1 MRGENLIIG
10 DFNFP
15 GVRWESGCCDSRG
28 RPFYDACS
36 DAFLTQHVE
45 GATHLSGNTLD
56 LVLSS
61 DPSLVRGVEMIGR
74 IGASDHETLL
84 VDVPLDALTRRA
96 SYTMRNFNKA
106 NFGEMR
112 RELIIDWEAAL
123 SGLSVDSMW
132 TSIKSRINGTIE
144 KFVPLK
150 RIGLNRKPKWLN
162 HEILMLIGKKRKA
175 WSRWKECRS
184 AENEREYKNLEKLVK
199 RRIRNSKNNTE
210 RRVAKDAKENPKA
223 FFSYVN
229 SSKKTRVKIG
239 PLKDRS
245 GEIVTDPLEQA
256 GILNAHYATVF
267 TRSMNDLPVVES
279 SMEEVIDDV
288 DVSIERVKNTIDELK
303 EISAPGPD
311 NIGNKVIME
320 LKEQLALPFSI
331 LFRKS
336 LNDAEVPEEWKDSV
350 VSPIFKK
357 GVRSDPGNYRPVSL
371 TCNTCKLL
379 EKIIKGEVESH
390 MERHIL
396 SNSQHGF
403 RRGRSPQ
410 TNLIEFM
417 DHVTKWLDEGKS
429 VDVIYF
435 DFSKAFDK
443 VCHKRLA
450 VKMEAA
456 GIRGKV
462 KEWVCEWLRG
472 RRQKVVVDG
481 MESDWEDVVS
491 GVPQGSVL
499 GGTLFVLY
507 VNDIDEGLGSFSRKF
522 ADDTKCARVVETV
535 EDAEALQ
542 RDIDV
547 MVDWARKWEMQFNV
561 AKCKVLHIGR
571 RNREFTYTMD
581 GVPLVEVK
589 EEKDLG
595 VWIQS
600 DLKPGSQCERAAKAA
615 NATLGLITRSF
626 HYRTKSIL
634 VPLYKVFVRP
644 KLEYAISVWN
654 PWLHKDED
662 VLEKV
667 QKRLV
672 RMLSDVRAETYEEK
686 LKLAGLTTLRERRLR
701 GDMIETFKTM
711 RGINHVERED
721 WFSIQVDE
729 EHRPTRTNTLIVDGE
744 VVRKLEVLVREQ
756 ASLEVRRN
764 FFTVRVEKTWNQL
777 PEEIKAQKTV
787 NGFKNHYDKWRK
799 KHSVEQ
805 GDRI

>member
-1 MRGENLIIG
+1 MYANVQSVNNKINELRATVAKEMPDVVALTETWTNENIDSLYLGIDGYEIVVRSDRADTVGGRGGGILVYVKSIVALREEEEEEGGFNQYATVKVKRCGNDLGVSVVYRSPNSDLENDTKLCQWIRSMRGENLIIG

-112 RELIIDWEAAL
+112 RELSIDWEAAL

-229 SSKKTRVKIG
+229 SSKKTRGKIG

-336 LNDAEVPEEWKDSV
+336 LNDA
-350 VSPIFKK
+350 
-357 GVRSDPGNYRPVSL
+357 
-371 TCNTCKLL
+371 
-379 EKIIKGEVESH
+379 
-390 MERHIL
+390 
-396 SNSQHGF
+396 
-403 RRGRSPQ
+403 
-410 TNLIEFM
+410 
-417 DHVTKWLDEGKS
+417 
-429 VDVIYF
+429 
-435 DFSKAFDK
+435 
-443 VCHKRLA
+443 
-450 VKMEAA
+450 
-456 GIRGKV
+456 
-462 KEWVCEWLRG
+462 
-472 RRQKVVVDG
+472 
-481 MESDWEDVVS
+481 
-491 GVPQGSVL
+491 
-499 GGTLFVLY
+499 
-507 VNDIDEGLGSFSRKF
+507 
-522 ADDTKCARVVETV
+522 
-535 EDAEALQ
+535 
-542 RDIDV
+542 
-547 MVDWARKWEMQFNV
+547 
-561 AKCKVLHIGR
+561 
-571 RNREFTYTMD
+571 
-581 GVPLVEVK
+581 
-589 EEKDLG
+589 
-595 VWIQS
+595 
-600 DLKPGSQCERAAKAA
+600 
-615 NATLGLITRSF
+615 
-626 HYRTKSIL
+626 
-634 VPLYKVFVRP
+634 
-644 KLEYAISVWN
+644 
-654 PWLHKDED
+654 
-662 VLEKV
+662 
-667 QKRLV
+667 
-672 RMLSDVRAETYEEK
+672 
-686 LKLAGLTTLRERRLR
+686 
-701 GDMIETFKTM
+701 
-711 RGINHVERED
+711 
-721 WFSIQVDE
+721 
-729 EHRPTRTNTLIVDGE
+729 
-744 VVRKLEVLVREQ
+744 
-756 ASLEVRRN
+756 
-764 FFTVRVEKTWNQL
+764 
-777 PEEIKAQKTV
+777 
-787 NGFKNHYDKWRK
+787 
-799 KHSVEQ
+799 
-805 GDRI
+805 